1 MGGMDG
7 LLPPQQLF
15 LLTELEEGRPLPDAG
30 RPAGVR
36 RDLEPMQLLFIAE
49 YQKDFNGTQAAIRAG
64 YSPDSAQQLASRMLN
79 DVDIR
84 SEMLRQLRE
93 RLHEQQLSVAGVLQ
107 RLRQLIF
114 ADPRKLFNE
123 NGSLKDV
130 DQWPDDVAARIVG
143 IQVKELWAREGKRQ
157 VQYGEVKSVR
167 LVDPVEP
174 LKMLA
179 RYLKMLLD
187 DGPAADGPIIGG
199 ELSDKSETEL
209 RNEAQALRDAA
220 ARRLLPPSARVN
232 NNAAAVPVS

>member
-1 MGGMDG
+1 MDG
-7 LLPPQQLF
+7 LLLPQQLY
-15 LLTELEEGRPLPDAG
+15 LLRELEDGRELPDAG

-64 YSPDSAQQLASRMLN
+64 YSADSAQQIASRLLK

-93 RLHEQQLSVAGVLQ
+93 RLHEQQLSVSGVLQ
-107 RLRQLIF
+107 RIRQLIYGD
-114 ADPRKLFNE
+114 ARKLFHP
-123 NGSLKDV
+123 NGALKDV
-130 DQWPDDVAARIVG
+130 AEWPDDVAARIVG
-143 IQVKELWAREGKRQ
+143 VQVKELWQRDGKRM
-157 VQYGEVKSVR
+157 VQYGEVKTVR

-187 DGPAADGPIIGG
+187 DAPADGPLVGG
-199 ELSDKSETEL
+199 ELSDKSEADL
-209 RNEAQALRDAA
+209 RSEAQALRDQAQ
-220 ARRLLPPSARVN
+220 RRLMPPSAMASH
-232 NNAAAVPVS
+232 AAAVPVSQ